1 MMSYSRKLTIW
12 MLLSAATASAAFA
25 YFHFGHKQPPDIENA
40 ITVAPAEPWQ
50 SRFDS
55 ALPAGPSRPVYP
67 YSVIPGGVSN
77 VAELRQMLK
86 DDPQLAAH
94 LKDFDLNKAVLVR
107 AAAPRAAYVSYR
119 VGNHIFW
126 TTRKLTIAR
135 GEALITDG
143 KRTIRGRCGNDISD
157 VPLTPLSAS
166 VDPTPREFDTP
177 VLAPVPPPEIVLN
190 PSSSPFDGLL
200 IPPPLLIPPS
210 ATPAPNNFIF
220 VPPIFGGPSY
230 VGPSVP
236 APTSV
241 PEPPTFL
248 LLSLGGAVAGLFGLW
263 TKRKRSKASQ
273 IFSVH
278 L

>member
-12 MLLSAATASAAFA
+12 MLLSAATVSAAFA

-40 ITVAPAEPWQ
+40 ITVAPAEPRQ

-55 ALPAGPSRPVYP
+55 ALPAGPTRPVYP

-157 VPLTPLSAS
+157 VPLTPLSPSA
-166 VDPTPREFDTP
+166 DPTSKEFDTP
-177 VLAPVPPPEIVLN
+177 VLAPVPPPEIALIP
-190 PSSSPFDGLL
+190 PSFPFWGPP
-200 IPPPLLIPPS
+200 IPPPLLTPPAATPPS
-210 ATPAPNNFIF
+210 NTISF
-220 VPPIFGGPSY
+220 VPPIFIGGP
-230 VGPSVP
+230 GGGIPTDP
-236 APTSV
+236 PPTSV

-248 LLSLGGAVAGLFGLW
+248 LLSLGGAIVGLRGLW
-263 TKRKRSKASQ
+263 VKRRR
-273 IFSVH
+273 
-278 L
+278 